1 MSNIQNITQNE
12 IADKSRE
19 DISHNLPKENP
30 KSNSFSKK
38 KKLIITFSIIIALLV
53 VFIIIFVVLWAF
65 LFGGEKI
72 EKSSVKEKNFSK
84 KEMKIARYN
93 TLIKLNNVIFPSS
106 QSNELYNKEDLYNFY
121 NFTYYFFKN
130 IDYRDFSPIGL
141 YSVLINI
148 YIYLYGNK

>member
-30 KSNSFSKK
+30 KSNNCSKK
-38 KKLIITFSIIIALLV
+38 KKLIITFSIIIAILV
-53 VFIIIFVVLWAF
+53 VFILIIVVIWAI

-93 TLIKLNNVIFPSS
+93 TVIKLNNVIFPTSK
-106 QSNELYNKEDLYNFY
+106 SNELYSEEELYNFY
-121 NFTYYFFKN
+121 NFTY
-130 IDYRDFSPIGL
+130 
-141 YSVLINI
+141 
-148 YIYLYGNK
+148 